1 MHKLKENQKEE
12 SYQKFS
18 PLSSKSKVKFLLFL
32 LCIFQFSPSIFAQTL
47 EWAYSFQNGVVLE
60 DVTDISANGN
70 DRFVLL
76 GFTDPNTVS
85 IDPINKKT
93 EYKPAGKYVAVYNE
107 NAEIQWM
114 KTAAANPL
122 GVKMNS
128 NSEVFVT
135 GSFGGTVDFDP
146 SDKVF
151 NLSSPN
157 AGSCFLQKFDPSGNL
172 VWAVGATTDGI
183 GVEIEPMP
191 DGRIIVAGR
200 SDVASKVTLSNNS
213 VVDLQKGIFLL
224 EVSADG
230 KLTNAYSIAVPD
242 AAGYG
247 YVFDLASDDSN
258 NIFVCGQIDGVADF
272 DLDSGTANNLKTRA
286 YDAYVAKYNSQFKL
300 QWYKVF
306 GDINVAPY
314 GWDIAHSLAV
324 DVSGNLFVGGQFTW
338 TTDFDPVSNPGKTKL
353 ISDTRTQTPSG
364 FIMQYTTDGSLNWV
378 KKIGA
383 PNMDTGIFGETRV
396 RGIQL
401 QGNTIFSFIETSRH
415 TDVDPSEAEV
425 KYTSTGASSL
435 IFATFTNEGIY
446 QKSFHLDTPL
456 LYTISKGFEMLGSES
471 FVTSGTFQKD
481 SDFDPTSATKL
492 LKTDPK
498 GFAYS
503 FDKDIF
509 IAKYK
514 MGTATA
520 AKPFVLAGEV
530 KVYPNPFTNEI
541 SISANLAQRISSVKI
556 YNMEGKLILSGTE
569 NLIRLNT
576 EALHSGMYI
585 LDAIFEDG
593 SIYRTKLLRK

>member
-1 MHKLKENQKEE
+1 MKELYTMIIVCFI
-12 SYQKFS
+12 SLPGFS
-18 PLSSKSKVKFLLFL
+18 QS
-32 LCIFQFSPSIFAQTL
+32 L

-60 DVTDISANGN
+60 DVTDISSNGN
-70 DRFVLL
+70 NQFVLL

-93 EYKPAGKYVAVYNE
+93 EFKPAGKYVAVYNE

-114 KTAAANPL
+114 KTTAANPQ

-128 NSEVFVT
+128 KSDVFVT

-151 NLSSPN
+151 NLISTNVGSS
-157 AGSCFLQKFDPSGNL
+157 FLQKFDTSGNL

-183 GVEIEPMP
+183 GFEIEPMP

-200 SDVASKVTLSNNS
+200 ADVSSKVTLSNNS
-213 VVDLQKGIFLL
+213 VVDLQKGVFLL

-230 KLTNAYSIAVPD
+230 KLTNAFSIAVPD

-247 YVFDLASDDSN
+247 YVFDLVSDATN
-258 NIFVCGQIDGVADF
+258 NLFVCGQVDGVADF
-272 DLDSGTANNLKTRA
+272 DLGTGTANNVKTKA
-286 YDAYVAKYNSQFKL
+286 YDAFVAKYNNQFKL

-306 GDINVAPY
+306 GDTQGPPY
-314 GWDIAHSLAV
+314 GWDAAHAM
-324 DVSGNLFVGGQFTW
+324 DIDASGNIFVGGEFTW
-338 TTDFDPVSNPGKTKL
+338 FTDFDPVANPGKFKIL
-353 ISDTRTQTPSG
+353 SDNDSQTPSG
-364 FIMQYTTDGSLNWV
+364 FIMQLNTDGTLSWV

-383 PNMDTGIFGETRV
+383 PNNGLSISGESRV
-396 RGIQL
+396 RDIQL
-401 QGNTIFSFIETSRH
+401 QGNTLFTLVETSRYC
-415 TDVDPSEAEV
+415 DIDPSDAEV

-435 IFATFTNEGIY
+435 IFATYTKEGIY

-456 LYTISKGFEMLGSES
+456 LYTISKGFEMLGTES

-481 SDFDPTSATKL
+481 SDFDPTSGTKL

-503 FDKDIF
+503 FDKDIY

-514 MGTATA
+514 MGTSTSFRPSDFASE
-520 AKPFVLAGEV
+520 L

-541 SISANLAQRISSVKI
+541 TISRDSGSELKSLKMFNL
-556 YNMEGKLILSGTE
+556 EGKLVLSETGSKSRVSTQS
-569 NLIRLNT
+569 LP
-576 EALHSGMYI
+576 SGIYI
-585 LDAIFEDG
+585 LDATFDDG
-593 SIYRTKLLRK
+593 TITHGRMIKK

>member
-1 MHKLKENQKEE
+1 MKKLYTVLIACLTLV
-12 SYQKFS
+12 SGFS
-18 PLSSKSKVKFLLFL
+18 QS
-32 LCIFQFSPSIFAQTL
+32 L
-47 EWAYSFQNGVVLE
+47 EWAYSFQNGVVIE
-60 DVTDISANGN
+60 DVTDLSANGSN
-70 DRFVLL
+70 RFVLL

-93 EYKPAGKYVAVYNE
+93 EFKPAGKYVAVYNE
-107 NAEIQWM
+107 KAEIQWM
-114 KTAAANPL
+114 KTAVANPQ

-128 NSEVFVT
+128 KSEVFVT

-146 SDKVF
+146 SDKAF
-151 NLSSPN
+151 NLISPN
-157 AGSCFLQKFDPSGNL
+157 VGSSFLQKFDPSGNL

-183 GVEIEPMP
+183 GFEIEPMP

-200 SDVASKVTLSNNS
+200 ADVSSKVTLSNNS
-213 VVDLQKGIFLL
+213 VVDLQKGVFLL

-230 KLTNAYSIAVPD
+230 KLTNAFSIAVPD

-247 YVFDLASDDSN
+247 YVFDLVSDATN
-258 NIFVCGQIDGVADF
+258 NLFVCGQVDGVADF
-272 DLDSGTANNLKTRA
+272 DLGTGTANNLKTRA
-286 YDAYVAKYNSQFKL
+286 YDAFVAKYNNQFKL

-306 GDINVAPY
+306 GDINVSPY
-314 GWDIAHSLAV
+314 GWDKAHSLAV
-324 DVSGNLFVGGQFTW
+324 DASGNLFVGGEFTW

-364 FIMQYTTDGSLNWV
+364 FIMQYTTEGALNWV

-383 PNMDTGIFGETRV
+383 PNMDTGIFGENRV
-396 RGIQL
+396 TGIQL
-401 QGNTIFSFIETSRH
+401 QGNTIYAWIENTKFC
-415 TDVDPSEAEV
+415 DVDPSAAEV

-435 IFATFTNEGIY
+435 IFATYTNQGIY

-456 LYTISKGFEMLGSES
+456 LYTISKGFEMLGTES

-481 SDFDPTSATKL
+481 SDFDPTSGTKL

-514 MGTATA
+514 MGTSTA
-520 AKPFVLAGEV
+520 LRPFVFASEL

-541 SISANLAQRISSVKI
+541 TISGNSGPELKSLKMFNL
-556 YNMEGKLILSGTE
+556 EGKLVLSETGAINRINTQSLLSG
-569 NLIRLNT
+569 I
-576 EALHSGMYI
+576 YI
-585 LDAIFEDG
+585 LDATFYDG
-593 SIYRTKLLRK
+593 TITRSRMIKK

>member
-1 MHKLKENQKEE
+1 MKKLYTIILVCLV
-12 SYQKFS
+12 SISGFS
-18 PLSSKSKVKFLLFL
+18 QS
-32 LCIFQFSPSIFAQTL
+32 L

-60 DVTDISANGN
+60 DVTDLSANGSN
-70 DRFVLL
+70 RFVLL

-93 EYKPAGKYVAVYNE
+93 EFKPAGKYVAVYNE
-107 NAEIQWM
+107 KAEIQWM
-114 KTAAANPL
+114 KTAAANPQ

-128 NSEVFVT
+128 KSEVFVT

-151 NLSSPN
+151 NLTSSN
-157 AGSCFLQKFDPSGNL
+157 VGSSYLQKFDASGNL

-183 GVEIEPMP
+183 GSEIEPMP

-200 SDVASKVTLSNNS
+200 ADVSSKVTLSNNS
-213 VVDLQKGIFLL
+213 VVDLQKGVFLL

-230 KLTNAYSIAVPD
+230 KLTNAFSIAVPD

-247 YVFDLASDDSN
+247 YVFDLASDATN
-258 NIFVCGQIDGVADF
+258 NLFVCGQVDGIADF
-272 DLDSGTANNLKTRA
+272 DLGSGNANNLKTRA
-286 YDAYVAKYNSQFKL
+286 YDAFVAKYNSQFKL

-306 GDINVAPY
+306 GDINIAPN
-314 GWDIAHSLAV
+314 GWDSAQSLAV
-324 DVSGNLFVGGQFTW
+324 DASGNLFVGGEFTW

-383 PNMDTGIFGETRV
+383 PNMDTSIFGETRV

-401 QGNTIFSFIETSRH
+401 QGNTIFTFIETSRN
-415 TDVDPSEAEV
+415 TDVDPSAAEV

-435 IFATFTNEGIY
+435 VFATFSNQGVY

-456 LYTISKGFEMLGSES
+456 LYTISKGFEMLGTES

-481 SDFDPTSATKL
+481 SDFDPTSGTKL

-514 MGTATA
+514 MGTSTA
-520 AKPFVLAGEV
+520 LKPVVFASEL
-530 KVYPNPFTNEI
+530 KFYPNPFTNEI
-541 SISANLAQRISSVKI
+541 TISGNSGSELKSLKMFNL
-556 YNMEGKLILSGTE
+556 EGKLVLSETGAINRINTQSLLSG
-569 NLIRLNT
+569 I
-576 EALHSGMYI
+576 YI
-585 LDAIFEDG
+585 LDATFDDG
-593 SIYRTKLLRK
+593 TITRSRMIKK

>member
-1 MHKLKENQKEE
+1 MKKLYTVLIACLTLV
-12 SYQKFS
+12 SGFS
-18 PLSSKSKVKFLLFL
+18 QS
-32 LCIFQFSPSIFAQTL
+32 L

-60 DVTDISANGN
+60 DVTDLSANESN
-70 DRFVLL
+70 RFVLL

-93 EYKPAGKYVAVYNE
+93 EFKPAGKYVAVYNE
-107 NAEIQWM
+107 KAEIQWM
-114 KTAAANPL
+114 KTAAANPQ

-128 NSEVFVT
+128 KSEVFVT

-151 NLSSPN
+151 NLISTN

-183 GVEIEPMP
+183 GFEIEPMP

-200 SDVASKVTLSNNS
+200 ADVSSKVTLSNNS
-213 VVDLQKGIFLL
+213 VVDLQKGVFLL

-230 KLTNAYSIAVPD
+230 KLTNAFSIAVPD

-247 YVFDLASDDSN
+247 YVFDLASDATN
-258 NIFVCGQIDGVADF
+258 NLFVCGQVDGVADF
-272 DLDSGTANNLKTRA
+272 DLGTGTANNLKTRA
-286 YDAYVAKYNSQFKL
+286 YDAFVAKYNNQFKL

-306 GDINVAPY
+306 GDTQGPPY
-314 GWDIAHSLAV
+314 GWDAAHAM
-324 DVSGNLFVGGQFTW
+324 DIDASGNLFVGGEFTW
-338 TTDFDPVSNPGKTKL
+338 FTDFDPAANPGKFKIL
-353 ISDTRTQTPSG
+353 SDNDSQTPSG
-364 FIMQYTTDGSLNWV
+364 FIMQLKTDGTLSWV

-383 PNMDTGIFGETRV
+383 PNNGLSISGESRV
-396 RGIQL
+396 RDIQL
-401 QGNTIFSFIETSRH
+401 QGNTLFTLVETSRYS
-415 TDVDPSEAEV
+415 DIDPSEAEV
-425 KYTSTGASSL
+425 KYTSTGAGSL
-435 IFATFTNEGIY
+435 IFATYTNQGIY
-446 QKSFHLDTPL
+446 QKSFHLDSPL
-456 LYTISKGFEMLGSES
+456 LYTISKGFEMLGTES

-481 SDFDPTSATKL
+481 SDFDPTSGTKL

-514 MGTATA
+514 MGTSTTLRPLVFASE
-520 AKPFVLAGEV
+520 L

-541 SISANLAQRISSVKI
+541 TISRNSGSELKSLKMFNL
-556 YNMEGKLILSGTE
+556 EGKLVLSETGAINRINTQSLLSG
-569 NLIRLNT
+569 I
-576 EALHSGMYI
+576 YI
-585 LDAIFEDG
+585 LDATFDDG
-593 SIYRTKLLRK
+593 TITRSRMIKK